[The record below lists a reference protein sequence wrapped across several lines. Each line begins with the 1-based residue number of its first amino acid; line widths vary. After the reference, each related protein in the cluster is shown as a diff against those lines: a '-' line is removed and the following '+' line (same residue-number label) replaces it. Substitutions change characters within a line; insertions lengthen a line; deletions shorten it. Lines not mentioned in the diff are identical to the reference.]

1 MMMQSPYAAWA
12 SAGFDAWTLGM
23 DASAVIGLRL
33 ARIAVGDAEA
43 GREAQLMVT
52 EKLEAALEM
61 QADLMTGRFGSTP
74 LSGTQ
79 GLLRHYG
86 RKVRA
91 NKRRLS

>member
-1 MMMQSPYAAWA
+1 MMPSPYAAWA
-12 SAGFDAWTLGM
+12 SAGLDAWTLGM

-33 ARIAVGDAEA
+33 AKIAIGDAAA
-43 GREAQLMVT
+43 GREAQLMVA
-52 EKLEAALEM
+52 EKVQAALEM

-91 NKRRLS
+91 NRRRLS

>member
-1 MMMQSPYAAWA
+1 MTSSPYTAWA
-12 SAGFDAWTLGM
+12 SAGLDAWTLGM
-23 DASAVIGLRL
+23 EASAVIGLRL
-33 ARIAVGDAEA
+33 AKIAIGDAEA
-43 GREAQLMVT
+43 GREAQLMVA
-52 EKLEAALEM
+52 EKVQAALEL
-61 QADLMTGRFGSTP
+61 QASLLTGRLGSTP

>member
-1 MMMQSPYAAWA
+1 MTPSPYAAWA
-12 SAGFDAWTLGM
+12 TAGLDAWTLGM

-33 ARIAVGDAEA
+33 AKIATGDAAAAQEA
-43 GREAQLMVT
+43 RLMVA
-52 EKLEAALEM
+52 EKVEAALEM
-61 QADLMTGRFGSTP
+61 QASLMTGGFGTTP

>member
-1 MMMQSPYAAWA
+1 MTPTPFTAWA
-12 SAGFDAWTLGM
+12 SAGLDAWTLGM
-23 DASAVIGLRL
+23 DASTVIGLRL

-43 GREAQLMVT
+43 GREAKLMVA
-52 EKLEAALEM
+52 EKVEAAWEM
-61 QADLMTGRFGSTP
+61 QAALVTGRLGSTP

>member
-1 MMMQSPYAAWA
+1 MTNPYTAWA
-12 SAGFDAWTLGM
+12 SAGLDAWTLGV

-33 ARIAVGDAEA
+33 AKIAVGDAEA
-43 GREAQLMVT
+43 GREARLMVA
-52 EKLEAALEM
+52 EKMEAAVEI
-61 QADLMTGRFGSTP
+61 QTGLMTGRFGQTP

-79 GLLRHYG
+79 GVLRHYG